1 VHSLLPVFKLT
12 TVDLQCR
19 TQVGLWQA
27 LSVTAGFLLINI
39 FLLLV
44 SCNISSWPS
53 DSFPVLLL
61 LCGIGWAYSSGS
73 QHGISIIRRPEILT
87 ETLILH

>member
-1 VHSLLPVFKLT
+1 MPYRVLLFHEYSVHSLLPVFKLT

-39 FLLLV
+39 F
-44 SCNISSWPS
+44 CYWFPAIYQAGHPTAFQSSYC
-53 DSFPVLLL
+53 VV
-61 LCGIGWAYSSGS
+61 
-73 QHGISIIRRPEILT
+73 
-87 ETLILH
+87 